1 MLPVTWKPRG
11 HRSVINWPNFKTVV
25 HVLLDLCLNTCF
37 WVIANVIVFCI
48 CIRIVYCIPCVLC
61 YYLEIQLVL
70 CVYFVSCDF
79 AKFIKIFFFLRILG
93 IFCVDNHVICKYRD
107 SFISSFLNS
116 LPFISFSCL
125 VSLTTTSSSRLSKN
139 GENGCLSLF
148 LILGGKHLVFL
159 HEV

>member
-1 MLPVTWKPRG
+1 MLLYFVFVFVLYIVFHVFFATIWKYSWFCVFILYPVTL
-11 HRSVINWPNFKTVV
+11 PNSLRF
-25 HVLLDLCLNTCF
+25 
-37 WVIANVIVFCI
+37 
-48 CIRIVYCIPCVLC
+48 
-61 YYLEIQLVL
+61 
-70 CVYFVSCDF
+70 
-79 AKFIKIFFFLRILG
+79 FFFLRILG